1 MKLGGGITLEGFE
14 ELEPAKF
21 VVARKIIGI
30 YARKTSD
37 SFGKL
42 DSFIVA
48 KTGNS
53 IKVSAK
59 CGEKTSEAFSEDS
72 NMFIALSRA
81 LSEAAEKAKP

>member
-37 SFGKL
+37 AFGNL
-42 DSFIVA
+42 DSFTVA
-48 KTGNS
+48 KAGNS

-59 CGEKTSEAFSEDS
+59 AGEKSSEAFSEDA
-72 NMFIALSRA
+72 NLFIALSRA
-81 LSEAAEKAKP
+81 LSEAAEKAKA